1 VGVAYLLMLLLLL
14 MLLRAGLHGCCY
26 RLLSIA
32 TRSIMLLGERGLL
45 ASRQRG
51 WWLLTVDVVAVAAA
65 GVDCGGVGTAVAVV
79 VAVDRGTFVY
89 AV

>member
-1 VGVAYLLMLLLLL
+1 
-14 MLLRAGLHGCCY
+14 
-26 RLLSIA
+26 
-32 TRSIMLLGERGLL
+32 MLLGERGLL

-65 GVDCGGVGTAVAVV
+65 GVDCGGVGTAVVVVDHVV